1 MRRPPVESQ
10 GKAARGKGFL
20 DRFIQGWETTVG
32 VTTIQ
37 RRHALRTMLVRAEAS
52 RTAGEAG
59 SPWSPWESVASVAST
74 DEHFDG
80 EDDVLAELHQEW
92 VRLLSARL
100 HRGQIV
106 ARRTPLN
113 VRDLY
118 DELCGEHATMRTILD
133 AHHAHPAL
141 WEPTARE
148 HGLLARIAGLV
159 PDDAPWEQ
167 AASQGRALVMQRI
180 PVQRGALR

>member
-1 MRRPPVESQ
+1 M
-10 GKAARGKGFL
+10 GFP

-37 RRHALRTMLVRAEAS
+37 RRHALRTMLVRAEELRS
-52 RTAGEAG
+52 AGEAE
-59 SPWSPWESVASVAST
+59 SPWESVASVAAT
-74 DEHFDG
+74 DQHFDG

-106 ARRTPLN
+106 ARRTAFN

-118 DELCGEHATMRTILD
+118 DELCDEHATMRSILD

-148 HGLLARIAGLV
+148 HALLARIAGLV
-159 PDDAPWEQ
+159 PDDATGEQ

>member
-1 MRRPPVESQ
+1 M
-10 GKAARGKGFL
+10 
-20 DRFIQGWETTVG
+20 G

-52 RTAGEAG
+52 RTSGDAESPWASVSAVAG
-59 SPWSPWESVASVAST
+59 S
-74 DEHFDG
+74 DEHFDD
-80 EDDVLAELHQEW
+80 EDDVLTELHQEW
-92 VRLLSARL
+92 VRLLSTRL

-106 ARRTPLN
+106 ARRTALN

-118 DELCGEHATMRTILD
+118 DELCAEHATMREILD
-133 AHHAHPAL
+133 AHTTHPAL

-167 AASQGRALVMQRI
+167 AATQGRALVTQRI
-180 PVQRGALR
+180 PVQRAALR